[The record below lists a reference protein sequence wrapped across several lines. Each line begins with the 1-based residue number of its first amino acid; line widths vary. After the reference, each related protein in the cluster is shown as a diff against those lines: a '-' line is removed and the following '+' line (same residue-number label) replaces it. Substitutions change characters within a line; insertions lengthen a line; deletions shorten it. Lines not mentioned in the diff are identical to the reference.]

1 MANHYAESAPIA
13 LQTVSYI
20 QAASA
25 AAFFF
30 DFCITFSSE
39 VRWTW
44 GRKWGI
50 VRIAFV
56 IFRYLPII
64 GFAITMLPLSR
75 QLSEE
80 FQLLLLEVIIILT
93 GAAARALFVTR
104 TYAFCALE
112 KRIVIAISLFSTVVT
127 ATAVTIV
134 IVVESDPGDVI
145 QYDGVFEEER
155 HLSICYGLLAIHEIG
170 LMSLTMHKRFK
181 FYRQQNTPL
190 IATVYRDGMFYML
203 WIVLASV
210 ANCIGF
216 LVLPLSYASLF
227 TSPQLV
233 LQSVLASRILF
244 NLRATNE
251 LPDDVLIWP
260 VASGMVFAPIQT
272 PSGADRLDLLD
283 ITDL

>member
-1 MANHYAESAPIA
+1 MAICK
-13 LQTVSYI
+13 TDII
-20 QAASA
+20 Q
-25 AAFFF
+25 
-30 DFCITFSSE
+30 

-56 IFRYLPII
+56 ISRYLPII
-64 GFAITMLPLSR
+64 GFAITMLYHTVETTLRGIP
-75 QLSEE
+75 
-80 FQLLLLEVIIILT
+80 IIGRYHATASIMIIFT

-127 ATAVTIV
+127 ATAVAIV
-134 IVVESDPGDVI
+134 IVVESDPGNFI

-155 HLSICYGLLAIHEIG
+155 RLSICYGLLAIYEIG

-181 FYRQQNTPL
+181 SYRQENTPL
-190 IATVYRDGMFYML
+190 VATVYRDGMFYML
-203 WIVLASV
+203 WITLASV

-227 TSPQLV
+227 TS
-233 LQSVLASRILF
+233 
-244 NLRATNE
+244 
-251 LPDDVLIWP
+251 
-260 VASGMVFAPIQT
+260 
-272 PSGADRLDLLD
+272 
-283 ITDL
+283 